1 MALAVP
7 FSFDRFRPALRVAL
21 SYYVANGA
29 SVAVGLLVISAI
41 VHMWLGAE
49 AAAAAGIGAIVVSP
63 PDLPSPRRIKLR
75 QMLPAPLFGL
85 PLFFAVQWLSDDP
98 AQLGLLL
105 VPCTFLAF
113 LAMAWGKRGIPI
125 AIAVMFAMIF
135 SMAVPAQDDWHG
147 VLRTTGHFAI
157 GAFAGVVWAVA
168 TNALLNGRYRVQFI
182 ADTLLSVASLMRA
195 QAARFEPIHA
205 ATTEERIA
213 RADAVTSALLARQ
226 AALADQLQA
235 ARDLVLETPGTPRR
249 QQLAALLMMVL
260 ELRDHLVASELDVDL
275 LHAHTTHASALASIG
290 ATLPELAEQVERM
303 ADSMLML
310 RKPARETDLRPRLDA
325 LRAAAGDVGDGSGNT
340 DAATLQLLRGL
351 ADRMGHI
358 NDEVQRMVA
367 LARGDTTPD
376 LAVVRASWQMFVSPA
391 AWSIAPF
398 LALWRWDA
406 PPLRHAIRAALAIAA
421 GYIISLVLPWK
432 SHPYWIFLT
441 IVLVLRGSF
450 AQTVERRDARV
461 AGTLLGSVLA
471 VLVLRAHLT
480 HAGILAVMTVSQA
493 IAHGFAIRRY
503 IITAVAA
510 TILGLVQAHL
520 LNTGASTTLALMERV
535 ADTVLGA
542 GIAWAFSYLLPSW
555 ERGQIPALVQRTVL
569 AQARHAREALALGQ
583 LSAVDNGFEL
593 RWRLA
598 RREAYDSLSALVQA
612 TQRSL
617 AEPRAVRPPL
627 VPLERLQARS
637 YQLLAQMSAAKSIL
651 LLRRDHLRIAA
662 MGPPLAAASARI
674 ETTLAVP
681 APKPATMASPAPT
694 GSPMPEQGIAPG
706 IPTPAAAAPDQ
717 PAAIETP
724 ASELEFAL
732 LRRLSLCEDIAVQL
746 RQEADVALEALRRSH

>member
-1 MALAVP
+1 MP

-29 SVAVGLLVISAI
+29 SVAMGLLVISAL
-41 VHMWLGAE
+41 VHWWLGPE

-75 QMLPAPLFGL
+75 QMLPAPLVGL
-85 PLFFAVQWLSDDP
+85 PLFFGVQWLSDDP

-135 SMAVPAQDDWHG
+135 SMAVPAQDDWRG

-168 TNALLNGRYRVQFI
+168 TNALLNSRYRVQFI

-195 QAARFEPIHA
+195 QAARFEPVHA
-205 ATTEERIA
+205 ATPEERIV

-249 QQLAALLMMVL
+249 QQLAAMLMMVL

-275 LHAHTTHASALASIG
+275 LHAQGKHADALADIG
-290 ATLPELAEQVERM
+290 ATLPELAAQVERM
-303 ADSMLML
+303 ADAMLML
-310 RKPARETDLRPRLDA
+310 RQPAREPDLRPRLDA
-325 LRAAAGDVGDGSGNT
+325 LRAAAGDAGDTNSNGPT
-340 DAATLQLLRGL
+340 QQLLRGL

-358 NDEVQRMVA
+358 NDEVQRMIA
-367 LARGDTTPD
+367 LARGDSDTD
-376 LAVVRASWQMFVSPA
+376 LALVRASWQLFVSPA
-391 AWSIAPF
+391 AWSLAPF

-432 SHPYWIFLT
+432 SHPYWILLT
-441 IVLVLRGSF
+441 IVVVLRGSF
-450 AQTVERRDARV
+450 AQTLERRDARV

-471 VLVLRAHLT
+471 VGVLGARLS
-480 HAGILAVMTVSQA
+480 HAGILAVLGVAQA
-493 IAHGFAIRRY
+493 IAHGFAVRRY
-503 IITAVAA
+503 LITAVAA

-520 LNTGASTTLALMERV
+520 LNTGNSTTLALVERV
-535 ADTVLGA
+535 ADTLLGA

-617 AEPRAVRPPL
+617 GEPRAVRPPL

-637 YQLLAQMSAAKSIL
+637 YQLLAQLSAAKSIL
-651 LLRRDHLRIAA
+651 LLRRDQLRIAA
-662 MGPPLAAASARI
+662 MSAPLAASAARI
-674 ETTLAVP
+674 ETTLAAPATKPAIATPGQP
-681 APKPATMASPAPT
+681 APIQT
-694 GSPMPEQGIAPG
+694 PES
-706 IPTPAAAAPDQ
+706 D
-717 PAAIETP
+717 
-724 ASELEFAL
+724 LEFAL